1 MNKKPLKALL
11 RERRALIDPE
21 GHGFTRP
28 SRQGRRAPG
37 LSQQQVDQILHR
49 TIGTYHRLESGTI
62 PNPGIDLL
70 RDVARLFALN
80 EQEWTS
86 LCRYAGIGDPPG
98 PLNPASGKEIP
109 GVWQVALNGMAHM
122 GLITDASWNVVTYN
136 EHFADLFP
144 NRQTPKN
151 TMRWMLLD
159 PQAREQLTDWKTAW
173 APLVLPQFRAGVAA
187 RPTDPVLRSLEKDVT
202 ADPDLAELWETGG
215 AHIHPDGDERP
226 LVHALHGPGW
236 ITVCAAEPMTAPG
249 SRFIVMIFNPGERRV
264 HPRHPMLRAH

>member
-1 MNKKPLKALL
+1 MNRSALKALL

-28 SRQGRRAPG
+28 HRQGRRAPG

-86 LCRYAGIGDPPG
+86 LCRYAGVGDPPG

-109 GVWQVALNGMAHM
+109 GVWAEALAGMKHM
-122 GLITDASWNVVTYN
+122 ALITDASWDVVTYN
-136 EHFADLFP
+136 DHFANLFP
-144 NRQTPKN
+144 DQKAPDN
-151 TMRWMLLD
+151 TLRWMLLD
-159 PQAREQLTDWKTAW
+159 RNAREQLTDWHTAW
-173 APLVLPQFRAGVAA
+173 APLVIPQFRAGLAA
-187 RPTDPVLRSLEKDVT
+187 RPHDPILRSIERDVV
-202 ADPDLAELWETGG
+202 ADPDLARLWEAGG
-215 AHIHPDGDERP
+215 ANIHPDGDERP
-226 LVHALHGPGW
+226 IRHAIHGQGW
-236 ITVCAAEPMTAPG
+236 ISVCVAQPLTAPG
-249 SRFIVMIFNPGERRV
+249 ARLIVMIFRPGERRG
-264 HPRHPMLRAH
+264 HPRAPMLRAH